1 MPRKIISEGKTTA
14 EAIEK
19 GLKTLKLS
27 KENVEIKILENEE
40 KRSFF
45 SILTPR
51 TVKVEITEKENE
63 IKKEKNENKINKLTQ
78 NDIDIINNNISN
90 FLSEFAN
97 KVGNINFT
105 INIEENTAFVELEG
119 ETSKMLIGYRG
130 ETLNSLQTVISSI
143 ANKNLENKAK
153 VIVNIADY
161 REKRKKVLEDVAV
174 KVAKTVI
181 RTGKKIT
188 LEPMSAYDRKI
199 IHSKLQDHPQ
209 ISTYSIGEEPYRKV
223 VITKK

>member
-1 MPRKIISEGKTTA
+1 MEKTIISEGRTTN

-19 GLKTLKLS
+19 GLKELRVS
-27 KENVEIKILENEE
+27 KDKVEIKILENEE

-188 LEPMSAYDRKI
+188 LEPMSAYERKI

>member
-153 VIVNIADY
+153 VIVNISDY

-188 LEPMSAYDRKI
+188 LEPMSAYERKI

-209 ISTYSIGEEPYRKV
+209 INTYSIGEEPYRKV

>member
-1 MPRKIISEGKTTA
+1 MLRKIISEGKTTA

-188 LEPMSAYDRKI
+188 LEPMSAYERKI

-209 ISTYSIGEEPYRKV
+209 INTYSIGEEPYRKV
-223 VITKK
+223 VISKK

>member
-188 LEPMSAYDRKI
+188 LEPMSAYERKI

-209 ISTYSIGEEPYRKV
+209 INTYSIGEEPYRKV

>member
-1 MPRKIISEGKTTA
+1 
-14 EAIEK
+14 
-19 GLKTLKLS
+19 
-27 KENVEIKILENEE
+27 
-40 KRSFF
+40 
-45 SILTPR
+45 
-51 TVKVEITEKENE
+51 
-63 IKKEKNENKINKLTQ
+63 
-78 NDIDIINNNISN
+78 
-90 FLSEFAN
+90 
-97 KVGNINFT
+97 
-105 INIEENTAFVELEG
+105 
-119 ETSKMLIGYRG
+119 MLIGYRG

-188 LEPMSAYDRKI
+188 LEPMSAYERKI

>member
-19 GLKTLKLS
+19 GLKMLKLS

-188 LEPMSAYDRKI
+188 LEPMSAYERKI

-209 ISTYSIGEEPYRKV
+209 INTYSIGEEPYRKV
-223 VITKK
+223 VISKK

>member
-188 LEPMSAYDRKI
+188 LEPMSAYERKI

-209 ISTYSIGEEPYRKV
+209 ITTYSIGEEPYRKV
-223 VITKK
+223 VISKK

>member
-45 SILTPR
+45 SILAPR

-188 LEPMSAYDRKI
+188 LEPMSAYERKI

-209 ISTYSIGEEPYRKV
+209 INTYSIGEEPYRKV
-223 VITKK
+223 VISKK

>member
-90 FLSEFAN
+90 FLSELAN

-188 LEPMSAYDRKI
+188 LEPMSAYERKI

-209 ISTYSIGEEPYRKV
+209 INTYSIGEEPYRKV
-223 VITKK
+223 VISKK